1 MENVE
6 PGWKKRCD
14 GESPMAWMNQRKDRV
29 RVAVLVL
36 LLVAIVGP
44 WTYTSDGM
52 PPAEWCR
59 SPNILLGNGR
69 CVRLMSG
76 VEVLTFMSGAFL
88 SLNVQLVKGT
98 LVLAERA
105 REFFGVY
112 LFMVL
117 LCLLVQPLISTLLA
131 LGRDRPLGGMYQ
143 MVTWA
148 LAFVLS
154 GLIWVASCFSGP
166 GPKLWGLW
174 LYFGLSVSVLAVE
187 LWASR
192 AR

>member
-1 MENVE
+1 
-6 PGWKKRCD
+6 
-14 GESPMAWMNQRKDRV
+14 MAWINRRKDRV
-29 RVAVLVL
+29 RVTVLVL
-36 LLVAIVGP
+36 LLVAVVGP
-44 WTYTSDGM
+44 WTYTEDGM

-59 SPNILLGNGR
+59 APNILLGNGR
-69 CVRLMSG
+69 CVRLVSG
-76 VEVLTFMSGAFL
+76 IEVLTFMSGAFL
-88 SLNVQLVKGT
+88 SLNAQLVMGT

-117 LCLLVQPLISTLLA
+117 LCLLVQPFISTLLA

-143 MVTWA
+143 VITWA
-148 LAFVLS
+148 LASVIT
-154 GLIWVASCFSGP
+154 GLLWVASCFSGL

-174 LYFGLSVSVLAVE
+174 LNTGLSVSVLAVE

-192 AR
+192 ASRPTRSSLRSLR